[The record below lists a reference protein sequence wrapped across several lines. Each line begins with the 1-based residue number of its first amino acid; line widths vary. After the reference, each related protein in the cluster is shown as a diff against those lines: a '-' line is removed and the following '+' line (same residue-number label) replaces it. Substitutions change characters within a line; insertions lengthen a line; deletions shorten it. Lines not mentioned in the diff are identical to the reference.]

1 MPVDLGEIGADFYAW
16 TGHKALGPTG
26 VGVLHARAELLE
38 RMPPFLSG
46 GDMILT
52 VEEQRSTWNEL
63 PWKFEAGTSMIAQVI
78 GLGAA
83 IDYLDALG
91 MANVRAHEQALTA
104 HALERAA
111 RRSTASRVFGPRSRR
126 RARRRDLVRASTAST
141 PTTSASCS
149 TATTSACAPATT
161 ARSR

>member
-1 MPVDLGEIGADFYAW
+1 MPVDLELLGADFYAW

-26 VGVLHARAELLE
+26 VGVLHGRAELLE

-63 PWKFEAGTSMIAQVI
+63 PWKFEAGTSMIAQAI

-83 IDYLDALG
+83 VDYLEGLG

-104 HALERAA
+104 LGARGAA
-111 RRSTASRVFGPRSRR
+111 RGRRRDRLRAPATPPTAAASSRSRSTASTR
-126 RARRRDLVRASTAST
+126 
-141 PTTSASCS
+141 TTSASCS
-149 TATTSACAPATT
+149 TATTCACGRATT